1 MATFFRKSNIM
12 NTKSNENF
20 KITFGKIRDDH
31 LKKLEK
37 VTKTL
42 NKLEDEL
49 KLNEFNVCNI
59 TGKIEQIDV
68 LLLIFQMNL
77 IYNFDVKNADSKVY
91 IKEFGFTKEINKKTK
106 EEELVFK
113 KINNVKNFFERNMY
127 PNDFFELSCFLTK
140 FDEEKD
146 KEFKMVKEAKNEYF
160 YIKKDNYM
168 HFILALLF
176 NLRKIHREEK
186 VSYDKCFKT
195 YNFID
200 DSKFNPEYQQ
210 LKSDMYKYLMP
221 IENKVN
227 DEKGYYTY
235 AYFQDE
241 DDSENLKRFEFI
253 KDIESVVYDLHL
265 LRKEMLNDFNINFSK
280 SEVANNLIK
289 VSIENM
295 RQLIVL
301 AYGCDHTTAFVQKI
315 QNIKTSQIWGYDNK
329 IHCYCPLN
337 LEEFILK
344 FKNKFRSVITN
355 SIYNEKDSKTNKA
368 LRFITENSLQQY
380 FTNDNNTFIRIK
392 DRRKTWCVAFNNGL
406 LEIDKTTKNTYKFS
420 TEFDKSKLCLLS
432 FNFDFNQ
439 QEFEYLLKR
448 QDENKFITF
457 LSYFVKEIRDEKGN
471 INQDRLDFLLS
482 CIANHYEFDED
493 FHATTNFVGTRGTGK
508 SQLLNML
515 TQTIHKTKT
524 LNTDHSAFDYEK
536 DFFNADTALT
546 CLYAFKSESS
556 IKDFTDNSSAKSAI
570 AREFVSVNRKFED
583 ERNVEVQTKFMTF
596 AENEPRIKHDGGLFE
611 RSLYFYVNEK
621 KEDLYKE
628 ERYSDDNNGSMSNV
642 INKQP
647 LGLICA
653 LYQAVQYQ
661 ISNIFGHG
669 ARRYKEL
676 YRKLFTESTQK
687 SLENT
692 NTEAQKLLEILDIKN
707 SFVYEKDLINMYT
720 LIANSNTSNEITNNV
735 SNKTIKSY
743 IRQLSENY
751 QRNIKYDLKLSNDKW
766 GVKKY
771 TKFVLG
777 VAINRELVAKLKK
790 YYQNKKNTVAVEE
803 LQEIENNINEL
814 YSSQNVVENLYRQF
828 KIKLLEEN
836 DNAHS
841 MKQKSAKDIFNDIDD
856 LYSNSKG
863 VD

>member
-1 MATFFRKSNIM
+1 M

-20 KITFGKIRDDH
+20 KITFGELRDDH

-37 VTKTL
+37 LTKTL
-42 NKLEDEL
+42 NELEEEL
-49 KLNEFNVCNI
+49 KLNEFNLCNI

-77 IYNFDVKNADSKVY
+77 VYNFDVKNADSKAY
-91 IKEFGFTKEINKKTK
+91 IKEYGFVKEINKKTK

-113 KINNVKNFFERNMY
+113 KINNVKNFFEKNMY

-140 FDEEKD
+140 FDKEKD
-146 KEFKMVKEAKNEYF
+146 KEFKLTKEAKNEYF
-160 YIKKDNYM
+160 YTKKDNYL

-176 NLRKIHREEK
+176 NLRKIHKEEK
-186 VSYDKCFKT
+186 ISYNKCFKT
-195 YNFID
+195 YEFAD
-200 DSKFNPEYQQ
+200 DLKFNSEYQQ
-210 LKSDMYKYLMP
+210 LKFDMYKYLMP
-221 IENKVN
+221 ITMENN
-227 DEKGYYTY
+227 EKRYYDYT
-235 AYFQDE
+235 FFK
-241 DDSENLKRFEFI
+241 DDDNCEPLRRFEFI
-253 KDIESVVYDLHL
+253 KDVESIVYDLHF
-265 LRKEMLNDFNINFSK
+265 LRKEMLIDFNINFSRN
-280 SEVANNLIK
+280 EVSNNLIK

-295 RQLIVL
+295 KQLIVL
-301 AYGCDHTTAFVQKI
+301 AYSCEHNTAFVQKI
-315 QNIKTSQIWGYDNK
+315 QNVKTSQIWGYDNK
-329 IHCYCPLN
+329 THCYSPLN

-344 FKNKFRSVITN
+344 FKNKFRSVIVN

-392 DRRKTWCVAFNNGL
+392 DRRKKWYLAFNNGL
-406 LEIDKTTKNTYKFS
+406 LEIDKTRKNTYKFS
-420 TEFDKSKLCLLS
+420 ESFDKSKLCLLS
-432 FNFDFNQ
+432 FDFDFNLN
-439 QEFEYLLKR
+439 EFEYLLKN
-448 QDENKFITF
+448 QDKNKFITF
-457 LSYFVKEIRDEKGN
+457 LSYFVKEIRDEENN
-471 INQDRLDFLLS
+471 INQDRLDFLLA
-482 CIANHYEFDED
+482 CVANHYEFDED
-493 FHATTNFVGTRGTGK
+493 FHVTTNFVGTRGTGK
-508 SQLLNML
+508 SQMLNML
-515 TQTIHKTKT
+515 TQTVHKTKT
-524 LNTDHSAFDYEK
+524 LSTDHSAFDYEK
-536 DFFNADTALT
+536 DFFNADMALT

-556 IKDFTDNSSAKSAI
+556 IKDFTDNSNAKSAI

-583 ERNVEVQTKFMTF
+583 ERNVEVQTKFMSF
-596 AENEPRIKHDGGLFE
+596 AENEPKIKHDGGLFE

-621 KEDLYKE
+621 KEDLYKK
-628 ERYSDDNNGSMSNV
+628 ERYSDDNNGSMANV

-647 LGLICA
+647 LGLVCA
-653 LYQAVQYQ
+653 LYQAVQFQ
-661 ISNIFGHG
+661 IDNIFGHG

-720 LIANSNTSNEITNNV
+720 LIANSNTSNEIINNV

-751 QRNIKYDLKLSNDKW
+751 QQNIKYDLKLSNDKW

-777 VAINRELVAKLKK
+777 VTISSELVAKLKK
-790 YYQNKKNTVAVEE
+790 FYSNKKNTVAVEE
-803 LQEIENNINEL
+803 LQQIENNIKEL
-814 YSSQNVVENLYRQF
+814 YSADDVVRKLYKQF
-828 KIKLLEEN
+828 KIELLEEN

-841 MKQKSAKDIFNDIDD
+841 TKQKSAKDIFDDIDD
-856 LYSNSKG
+856 LYSKG